1 MQQKSAVSM
10 SALCCWLCLQW
21 MAAVYL
27 NRLSV
32 FMSDVYSVEEPAGLA
47 LPLWFTPAHFGL
59 QELAKEKNRLCCC
72 HLQTS
77 GSTQVVLTHVICR
90 QMKRFSVI
98 SLIYSVSSRCCV
110 CGLKNQSRKDGRSSS
125 LLTFY

>member
-1 MQQKSAVSM
+1 
-10 SALCCWLCLQW
+10 

-27 NRLSV
+27 NRLGV

-77 GSTQVVLTHVICR
+77 GSTQVVLTRDLQTDETFLSHLSHLLCFIQVLCLWTEE
-90 QMKRFSVI
+90 SVP
-98 SLIYSVSSRCCV
+98 
-110 CGLKNQSRKDGRSSS
+110 
-125 LLTFY
+125 